1 MQDMDYVQSK
11 GPDLYRRSLYIFWK
25 RTIAPP
31 MMVNFDA
38 AQRESCVVR
47 ENRTNTPLQA
57 LDLMNDVTFV
67 EAARFLGQRMLKEG
81 GADTDARLRY
91 GFRLALGRSP
101 STAEAQILR
110 DSLNYHRDY
119 FEGKQGNPETFLK
132 QGDSPSDPAL
142 DRRELA
148 AYASVASL
156 LLNMDEMVTKQ

>member
-1 MQDMDYVQSK
+1 MQDMDYIQSK
-11 GPDLYRRSLYIFWK
+11 GFDLYRRSLYIFWK

-31 MMVNFDA
+31 MMMNFDA

-47 ENRTNTPLQA
+47 ESRTNTPLQA

-67 EAARFLGQRMLKEG
+67 EAARFIGQRMIKEG
-81 GADTDARLRY
+81 GADTESRLRY

-101 STAEAQILR
+101 STAEEQILR
-110 DSLNYHRDY
+110 DNLSYHRDY
-119 FEGKQGNPETFLK
+119 FAGKQGDLEAFLK
-132 QGDSPSDPAL
+132 QGDSPFDPTI

-148 AYASVASL
+148 AYTSVASV